1 MRFQAINRQTH
12 PSGTR
17 HQRGVWPQQSPCSA
31 SLTRMQQARWTS
43 PIRSERRWGC
53 RCLQD
58 RPLLLGRKAQGDAPV
73 LRFLALPAGEQ
84 YCMARRLRRRYLTAH
99 GLHRLRIR
107 TRIPR
112 VQCSC

>member
-1 MRFQAINRQTH
+1 MRFQTINRKTH

-17 HQRGVWPQQSPCSA
+17 HQRGALPQRSPCSA
-31 SLTRMQQARWTS
+31 NLTRMQQARLTS

-58 RPLLLGRKAQGDAPV
+58 CPLLLGRKAQGDAPV
-73 LRFLALPAGEQ
+73 LRFLALLVGEQ
-84 YCMARRLRRRYLTAH
+84 HCMARCLHRRYLNVH

-112 VQCSC
+112 EHCSR